1 MDTKIYEDQNYVV
14 TIDFY
19 VKPAI
24 ISLNSKFG
32 QVVLQVD
39 INRKFISGD
48 KNLFKPFTKWLKS
61 SGKELYDII
70 WEWESG
76 NDDFALIDVPL
87 VL

>member
-24 ISLNSKFG
+24 ISLSSKSG
-32 QVVLQVD
+32 QVLQVD

-76 NDDFALIDVPL
+76 NDDFALIDIPL